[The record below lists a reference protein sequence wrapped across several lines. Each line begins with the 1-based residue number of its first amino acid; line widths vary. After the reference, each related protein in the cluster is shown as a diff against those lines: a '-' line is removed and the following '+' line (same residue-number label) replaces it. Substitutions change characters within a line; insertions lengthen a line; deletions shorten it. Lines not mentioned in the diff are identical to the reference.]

1 MLNLSIGSKLTVSK
15 IVPFKT
21 TFLFS
26 QFTLKLSIVVFPI
39 WLKVDSETRH

>member
-1 MLNLSIGSKLTVSK
+1 MLNLPIGGKLTVPK
-15 IVPFKT
+15 RVPFKT
-21 TFLFS
+21 AFLFS